1 MWLSKQNS
9 NYLNLMWTCISDGY
23 NEEFF
28 LYFKV
33 INTEFTKT
41 DFVSLLVLQERK
53 YQQVLM

>member
-1 MWLSKQNS
+1 
-9 NYLNLMWTCISDGY
+9 MWTCISDGY

>member
-1 MWLSKQNS
+1 
-9 NYLNLMWTCISDGY
+9 
-23 NEEFF
+23 
-28 LYFKV
+28 V